1 MRWGV
6 ADEIVDFP
14 VSGPLPTL
22 VPGLHPERELLGPE
36 FGRIADEQY
45 PKWQASARLRT
56 LVPVRLCS
64 ALPLL
69 YRAEY
74 QALTLSIL
82 LGWIS
87 YVIALS
93 QAGKSSLV
101 VEALKGNTARGLGV
115 FMSMAGGKFYH
126 SLIRLQRSPAGWK

>member
-1 MRWGV
+1 MRYSE
-6 ADEIVDFP
+6 ADEIVDIP
-14 VSGPLPTL
+14 ISSPLPPL
-22 VPGLHPERELLGPE
+22 VQGIHPKRELLRLGCW
-36 FGRIADEQY
+36 RIANEQY

-56 LVPVRLCS
+56 LVPVRLCP
-64 ALPLL
+64 ALALL
-69 YRAEY
+69 YRAKY

-101 VEALKGNTARGLGV
+101 VEALKGNTTRGLGV
-115 FMSMAGGKFYH
+115 FMSMAGGMF
-126 SLIRLQRSPAGWK
+126 SPP

>member
-1 MRWGV
+1 MRYSE
-6 ADEIVDFP
+6 ADEIVDIP
-14 VSGPLPTL
+14 ISSPLPPL
-22 VPGLHPERELLGPE
+22 VQGIHPKRELLRLGCW
-36 FGRIADEQY
+36 RIANEQY

-56 LVPVRLCS
+56 LVPVRLFP
-64 ALPLL
+64 ALL
-69 YRAEY
+69 RVFTADN

-101 VEALKGNTARGLGV
+101 VEALKGNTTRGLGV
-115 FMSMAGGKFYH
+115 FMSMAGGM
-126 SLIRLQRSPAGWK
+126 